1 MDNIVPNKYRIE
13 YLPSEVKLH
22 TYGGRDLDKMDHE
35 LAPRLAEHA
44 RALSVKELGMVDI
57 FGLTMSLQ
65 SGMSFEVAYAL
76 NTLLILSAG
85 VDAPANYQFPLAPCE
100 DLLDVLLDLL
110 EQVMPPD
117 SIESSVEYM
126 DERDMLTYCD
136 AVDMALQDE

>member
-57 FGLTMSLQ
+57 FGPVSYTHLRAHET
-65 SGMSFEVAYAL
+65 
-76 NTLLILSAG
+76 
-85 VDAPANYQFPLAPCE
+85 
-100 DLLDVLLDLL
+100 
-110 EQVMPPD
+110 
-117 SIESSVEYM
+117 
-126 DERDMLTYCD
+126 
-136 AVDMALQDE
+136 